1 MRTFLSKLNP
11 SKKFSFGTSTHGSY
25 RAMVPVGAYEKVF
38 PFDMLPT
45 LLLKALCAGDT
56 DDAQA
61 LGCLELDEEDLALCT
76 FVDPGKVDYGPL
88 LRKSLNV
95 IEKEG

>member
-1 MRTFLSKLNP
+1 M
-11 SKKFSFGTSTHGSY
+11 
-25 RAMVPVGAYEKVF
+25 PVGAYEKVF
-38 PFDMLPT
+38 PFEMLPT
-45 LLLKALCAGDT
+45 LMLKALYSGDT
-56 DDAQA
+56 EEAQR

-88 LRKSLNV
+88 LRKSLDI